1 MPTFDTFLP
10 GQWLGM
16 VGGGQLARMFCY
28 SAHRLGYKVAVLDP
42 DPSSPA
48 GVVADKH
55 ICAAYDDSQALSELA
70 QLCSAITT
78 EFENVPAQS
87 LTQLAQHCRV
97 TPSGAAVAI
106 VQDRIS
112 EKQFIQQAGVP
123 IAPYCAVLSAADLDQ
138 ADEALFPGI
147 LKAARFGYDGKGQAR
162 VQTKQEALQA
172 FEDFGQVACVLE
184 SLQPLVDEISVVVAR
199 GLDGKTAIYTPSHNY
214 HRDGILAVSTVATE
228 CAAPYYQQAQAAAVA
243 IASELD
249 YYGVLCVEFFI
260 LADGSL
266 LANEI
271 APRPHNSGHFSI
283 EACYSSQ
290 FEQQVRVM
298 TGLPLGSSADIQ
310 PAKMFNVLG
319 DLWFDEQNNYAE
331 PDWASVVALP
341 GVFLHLYGK
350 AEARKARKMGHVTLL
365 AADEAALQAKALQV
379 ARILGFDWYE

>member
-1 MPTFDTFLP
+1 MSTFDTFLP

-87 LTQLAQHCRV
+87 LTQLAQYCRV

-123 IAPYCAVLSAADLDQ
+123 IAPYCAVLSAADLAQ

-199 GLDGKTAIYTPSHNY
+199 GLDGQTAIYTPSHNY
-214 HRDGILAVSTVATE
+214 HRDGILAVSTVATG

>member
-1 MPTFDTFLP
+1 MSTFDTFLP

-214 HRDGILAVSTVATE
+214 HRDGILAVSTVATG

-298 TGLPLGSSADIQ
+298 TGLPLGSSTDIQ

-331 PDWASVVALP
+331 PDWPSVVGLP

>member
-1 MPTFDTFLP
+1 MSTFDTFLP

-298 TGLPLGSSADIQ
+298 TGLPLGSSTDIQ

-331 PDWASVVALP
+331 PDWPSVVALP